1 MPIGQTSG
9 RQRPLL
15 AGPLD
20 TSTPLSHRRDRLL
33 AVMFAP
39 THAGAQTCAGRG
51 LAVMRVRTRDRA
63 VSARLM
69 MVRPYSPPCCGVRTS
84 PPSWST
90 ISCMP

>member
-39 THAGAQTCAGRG
+39 THAGARHALAAG
-51 LAVMRVRTRDRA
+51 L
-63 VSARLM
+63 
-69 MVRPYSPPCCGVRTS
+69 P
-84 PPSWST
+84 
-90 ISCMP
+90 